1 MQCSNSIV
9 LTLLRTLFA
18 KVKVCVIVIVIVI
31 AFMILLCANPN
42 KTIPQQQIA

>member
-18 KVKVCVIVIVIVI
+18 KVKVCVIVI
-31 AFMILLCANPN
+31 AFIILLCANAN